1 MYILYQITNTYSLY
15 KLDKQTVTI
24 IMSGKRNNSKH
35 CTTCENNVPQYLFPK
50 NSEKC
55 GICEMQVVKET
66 CDMCH
71 LSMPVYQ
78 FRKSAFKV
86 CRYCEINDAMTN
98 HFVFLGS
105 QFDKLASSIKDVNND
120 NIKKLKHTV
129 DLSLNIALHTS
140 EEIEKLKKNSFQVTK
155 EQILKHAEQQ
165 ANYKKKENIT
175 NSETKKTSKFHVQSK
190 ADPTIPLPADR
201 KFNVSNTINKL
212 PSSVVVGKRKC
223 SREAGDR
230 LKGNKICRLEAAKI
244 KEPPIMPNEVL
255 RKRKLSCTV
264 TDEAIDRLL
273 KSARKCETEVP
284 TRNKFD
290 KLQDHCNKVI
300 LFKNK
305 ETHNDET
312 VEKNKLSEI
321 SRNKHIYLVGDN
333 MIAHQDKEF
342 ASKKKDRMSYC
353 FKGETI
359 DEIHSRMKK
368 PSQIENKKTLLITQL
383 GATDI
388 RKGQT
393 NAQILTKYK
402 NLVTDVKRKYSN
414 CAILA
419 ILPRAG
425 KNDTF
430 NGRAYIINT
439 LLEKLCKEN
448 GLVYWDFWDHFK
460 GKADLYVRD
469 GAIFNQVGI
478 VRLGRLLHCETEKL
492 ITQIGDKTHQ
502 GN

>member
-35 CTTCENNVPQYLFPK
+35 CTTCDNNVPQYLFPK

-55 GICEMQVVKET
+55 GICEMQVVKQT

-71 LSMPVYQ
+71 LTMPVYQ
-78 FRKSAFKV
+78 FRKSDFKV

-140 EEIEKLKKNSFQVTK
+140 EEMEKLKNNSFQVTK
-155 EQILKHAEQQ
+155 EQIVKHAEQQ

-190 ADPTIPLPADR
+190 ADPATLLPADR
-201 KFNVSNTINKL
+201 KLNASNTINKL
-212 PSSVVVGKRKC
+212 PSSVIVGKRKC

-290 KLQDHCNKVI
+290 KLQDHCNKVT
-300 LFKNK
+300 LCKNK

-312 VEKNKLSEI
+312 VEKNKLS
-321 SRNKHIYLVGDN
+321 
-333 MIAHQDKEF
+333 
-342 ASKKKDRMSYC
+342 
-353 FKGETI
+353 
-359 DEIHSRMKK
+359 
-368 PSQIENKKTLLITQL
+368 
-383 GATDI
+383 
-388 RKGQT
+388 
-393 NAQILTKYK
+393 
-402 NLVTDVKRKYSN
+402 
-414 CAILA
+414 
-419 ILPRAG
+419 
-425 KNDTF
+425 
-430 NGRAYIINT
+430 
-439 LLEKLCKEN
+439 
-448 GLVYWDFWDHFK
+448 
-460 GKADLYVRD
+460 
-469 GAIFNQVGI
+469 
-478 VRLGRLLHCETEKL
+478 
-492 ITQIGDKTHQ
+492 
-502 GN
+502 